1 MRMIRMRHWDK
12 RSGIRFDGL
21 VQATAIGNVINFVS
35 AALVG
40 YIGYRTG
47 CNSGLLYRIVF
58 GGEGA
63 KVPVL
68 A

>member
-1 MRMIRMRHWDK
+1 MRMIRMRRWDK

-21 VQATAIGNVINFVS
+21 AQATAIGNVINFVS

-47 CNSGLLYRIVF
+47 CTSGLLYRIVF

-63 KVPVL
+63 KMPAL

>member
-1 MRMIRMRHWDK
+1 MRMIRMRRWDK
-12 RSGIRFDGL
+12 HSGIRFDGL
-21 VQATAIGNVINFVS
+21 VQATAIGNVINFVI
-35 AALVG
+35 AALV
-40 YIGYRTG
+40 GYRTG